1 MVHHDGPK
9 VEDKSEHINDEQSK
23 VKETTVE
30 PEEEEEEVYP
40 PTKVVIPA
48 MLALALAFFVIALDR
63 TILGTAIPSITNEF
77 KSFDDIAWYEAAFL
91 LPFCA
96 LQLSFGR
103 VYVRTLD
110 SIDFNRLD

>member
-1 MVHHDGPK
+1 MAAHDSLNM
-9 VEDKSEHINDEQSK
+9 EAQSEHIKDEQNEI
-23 VKETTVE
+23 KESAVE
-30 PEEEEEEVYP
+30 PEEEVYP

-103 VYVRTLD
+103 VYV
-110 SIDFNRLD
+110 S

>member
-1 MVHHDGPK
+1 MAERVK
-9 VEDKSEHINDEQSK
+9 LNSEAQPEHTSDEQAE
-23 VKETTVE
+23 VKESTLE
-30 PEEEEEEVYP
+30 SKEEVYP
-40 PTKVVIPA
+40 PTNVVIPA

-63 TILGTAIPSITNEF
+63 TILGTAIPSITNDF

-103 VYVRTLD
+103 VYVRLLYSVD
-110 SIDFNRLD
+110 LVYQD

>member
-1 MVHHDGPK
+1 MADHDSLNLAAQ
-9 VEDKSEHINDEQSK
+9 SEHINDEQNEI
-23 VKETTVE
+23 KEKTTE
-30 PEEEEEEVYP
+30 PGEEVYP

-103 VYVRTLD
+103 VYVRKAL
-110 SIDFNRLD
+110 LH

>member
-1 MVHHDGPK
+1 MVKHDNLNLEPQP
-9 VEDKSEHINDEQSK
+9 ELINNEQ
-23 VKETTVE
+23 VKAEETDVE
-30 PEEEEEEVYP
+30 PEEEVYP

-103 VYVRTLD
+103 VYVRIIY
-110 SIDFNRLD
+110 SIDSNYRH

>member
-1 MVHHDGPK
+1 MADHDSLNL
-9 VEDKSEHINDEQSK
+9 EAQSEHINDKHNED
-23 VKETTVE
+23 KESADGS
-30 PEEEEEEVYP
+30 EEEVYP

-103 VYVRTLD
+103 VYVRVIL
-110 SIDFNRLD
+110 LY

>member
-1 MVHHDGPK
+1 MADHDSLNLQAQ
-9 VEDKSEHINDEQSK
+9 SEHTSDKQAEA
-23 VKETTVE
+23 KESTVE
-30 PEEEEEEVYP
+30 SEEVYP

-103 VYVRTLD
+103 VYVSTPFPSNSRYQD
-110 SIDFNRLD
+110 

>member
-1 MVHHDGPK
+1 MVTQENSK
-9 VEDKSEHINDEQSK
+9 VQDKLGTSNDEELEARK
-23 VKETTVE
+23 TTVE
-30 PEEEEEEVYP
+30 DEEEGSYP

-63 TILGTAIPSITNEF
+63 TILGTAIPSITSEF

-103 VYVRTLD
+103 VYVRILY
-110 SIDFNRLD
+110 SIDVYYQD